1 MDNLMFDL
9 AGAVDYATKEY
20 VELQIARA
28 LSEAQAA
35 GGGLPAG
42 GSPGDFLMMTGSGP
56 AWVALPDAESE
67 GF

>member
-9 AGAVDYATKEY
+9 AGLSEPVNREY
-20 VELQIARA
+20 VESQIARA
-28 LSEAQAA
+28 LSAAQVS
-35 GGGLPAG
+35 GGLPPG

-56 AWVALPDAESE
+56 AWQALPAAESE